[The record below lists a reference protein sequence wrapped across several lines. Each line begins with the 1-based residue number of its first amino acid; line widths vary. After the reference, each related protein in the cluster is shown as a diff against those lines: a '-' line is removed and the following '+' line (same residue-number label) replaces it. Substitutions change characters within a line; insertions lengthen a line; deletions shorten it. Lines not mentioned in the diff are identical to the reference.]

1 MRVQKVIT
9 TFTLLLVFTY
19 AQGQDLTAARTAEPF
34 SRWSIGLQGGG
45 SYLTASFANS
55 EASMRQLGIS
65 ESTIDD
71 YHKQLRNGWHAGVD
85 AHYLITRSFGVG
97 LKYSLFAT
105 SIQVGYAVL
114 SDYYWPIPIYYYTVQ
129 KEKIYLNYIGP
140 SVVFQ
145 HWLDKSNRFGLNGQ
159 LSAGYAHYRDEVRFD
174 PYQYHSENSL
184 MEGGAIG
191 GNAQLSF
198 DYYLLP
204 WLSAGANIGYFYT
217 TFNKVTYSTKHG
229 SNPVELN
236 KGYHINMS
244 HIHYSL
250 GVRFHF

>member
-9 TFTLLLVFTY
+9 TLIVFFAFTY
-19 AQGQDLTAARTAEPF
+19 VKGQDLTATRTAEPF
-34 SRWSIGLQGGG
+34 PRWSIGLQGGG

-55 EASMRQLGIS
+55 EESMRQMRIPKS
-65 ESTIDD
+65 QIDD

-105 SIQVGYAVL
+105 SIHLDYAVL
-114 SDYYWPIPIYYYTVQ
+114 SDNYLPIPIHYYMVQ
-129 KEKIYLNYIGP
+129 EEKIYLNYIGP

-145 HWLDKSNRFGLNGQ
+145 HWLGKSNQFGLSGQ
-159 LSAGYAHYRDEVRFD
+159 LSVGYAHYRDEVRFD
-174 PYQYHSENSL
+174 LYQYHSDNAL
-184 MEGGAIG
+184 VEGNAIG

-217 TFNKVTYSTKHG
+217 TFNKVTYSTKRG